1 MKSISEFAK
10 TPELIEITLDNEDI
24 VKEYG
29 DPITFYMKDY
39 VDINTYFDFF
49 RAQGDG
55 NNNELT
61 KILVKL
67 ILNKEG
73 KPALGDGQALPVDLA
88 VAALSKINENL
99 GKLKTKPLMS
109 ETGIPQS

>member
-10 TPELIEITLDNEDI
+10 TPELLEIRLDSEDI
-24 VKEYG
+24 LAEYG
-29 DPITFYMKDY
+29 EPIVFFMKDY

-49 RAQGDG
+49 RAQTEQDG
-55 NNNELT
+55 ALDLVLR
-61 KILVKL
+61 KIV
-67 ILNKEG
+67 LNAEGQPCLKEG
-73 KPALGDGQALPVDLA
+73 NTLPVDLA
-88 VAALSKINENL
+88 VAVLSKVNENL